1 MENKNLLI
9 YRITTGLFSLLFI
22 GGATMYFLNYE
33 MVAESFTT
41 LGYPTYII
49 YPLAVA
55 KLLGLVAIWTNKS
68 ETLKEW
74 AYAGFVFDLI
84 LAAAAHIAVADG
96 EYAPAL
102 VGLVLVLVSYVY
114 HKKVYNTAVEA

>member
-1 MENKNLLI
+1 MNNKSLLI
-9 YRITTGLFSLLFI
+9 YRVTTGLFSLLI
-22 GGATMYFLNYE
+22 AMGAMMYFVQHE
-33 MVAESFTT
+33 MVVEAFTK
-41 LGYPTYII
+41 LGYPTYLI

-84 LAAAAHIAVADG
+84 LAAAAHIAIADG
-96 EYAPAL
+96 EYAPSL
-102 VGLVLVLVSYVY
+102 VALVLVLVSYVY
-114 HKKVYNTAVEA
+114 HHKVYERVS